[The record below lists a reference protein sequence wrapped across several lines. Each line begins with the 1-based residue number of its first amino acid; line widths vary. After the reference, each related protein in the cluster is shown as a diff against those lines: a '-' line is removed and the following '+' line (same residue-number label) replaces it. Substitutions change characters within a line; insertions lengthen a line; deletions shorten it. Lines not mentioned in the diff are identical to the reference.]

1 MAKIGNILHHTGSG
15 VLTSGC
21 MTVRPSLRC
30 IHKPSPPIIV
40 PLVKH
45 RDHCC
50 PAASE
55 YALIVRLPPRQLS
68 DTPRFIFSRRA
79 LLIRARLH

>member
-1 MAKIGNILHHTGSG
+1 M
-15 VLTSGC
+15 VL
-21 MTVRPSLRC
+21 RPSLRC

-50 PAASE
+50 PAAFK
-55 YALIVRLPPRQLS
+55 YALIVRLPPRRLS
-68 DTPRFIFSRRA
+68 DTPRIIFSRRA
-79 LLIRARLH
+79 PYPRPTAFGQIVDRKG